1 MSTRLE
7 EIARRQAYI
16 LGVIRDLD
24 RPVTVFEVAQH
35 LGEPPS
41 TIGNLVAALERRGLI
56 VAFDLQAPRRGG
68 RPARH
73 WTVTGWQPK
82 PLRMDRPAWLT
93 NWRPR
98 PDPAAAW
105 MFGGLDAA

>member
-16 LGVIRDLD
+16 LEVIRDLD

-35 LGEPPS
+35 LGEPAT
-41 TIGNLVAALERRGLI
+41 TIGNLVAALARRGLI
-56 VAFDLQAPRRGG
+56 VVDHVAPPGRGG
-68 RPARH
+68 RPAAH
-73 WTVTGWQPK
+73 WTVVGWQPK
-82 PLRMDRPAWLT
+82 PMRPERPTWLT
-93 NWRPR
+93 HWKPR

-105 MFGGLDAA
+105 MFGACDAA